1 MTRIGTGLGG
11 VSMAMAATSRREGL
25 VAPNVELHYDLN
37 VMESTKSQRS
47 SRPRQ
52 GRPRDTRIDDAVLRA
67 TVELLD
73 EIGYARLTIPLVAA
87 RAGATAP
94 AVYRRFPTKVE
105 LVYEAVFPTPP
116 TTELPLTGDVQTAIR
131 GLLLASIELFSS
143 PAVHTAMS
151 GLMAELPAEPG
162 LSARLLGR
170 LQGSTY
176 VRLQDFLDAAAA
188 DGRAAPGVDAR
199 ILLDTLG
206 GAVMMA
212 LANERT
218 LDEHWVEQ
226 TTSLIVSGLAR

>member
-1 MTRIGTGLGG
+1 
-11 VSMAMAATSRREGL
+11 
-25 VAPNVELHYDLN
+25 
-37 VMESTKSQRS
+37 MESTKKQTR
-47 SRPRQ
+47 RPRQ
-52 GRPRDTRIDDAVLRA
+52 GRPRDSRIDDAVLRA

-87 RAGATAP
+87 RAGATPP

-116 TTELPLTGDVQTAIR
+116 EAELPLAGDVEIAIR
-131 GLLLASIELFSS
+131 GLLMASIDLFSS
-143 PAVHTAMS
+143 PAVHTAIS

-176 VRLQDFLDAAAA
+176 VRLQEFLDAAASE
-188 DGRAAPGVDAR
+188 GRAAPDIDAR
-199 ILLDTLG
+199 ILLDTIG
-206 GAVMMA
+206 GTVMMA

-218 LDEHWVEQ
+218 LDRRWVDQ
-226 TTSLIVSGLAR
+226 TTSLIVTGLAR

>member
-1 MTRIGTGLGG
+1 M
-11 VSMAMAATSRREGL
+11 
-25 VAPNVELHYDLN
+25 
-37 VMESTKSQRS
+37 
-47 SRPRQ
+47 
-52 GRPRDTRIDDAVLRA
+52 LRA

-87 RAGATAP
+87 RAGATPP

-116 TTELPLTGDVQTAIR
+116 EADLPLTGDVDTAIR
-131 GLLLASIELFSS
+131 GLLVASIELFAS

-176 VRLQDFLDAAAA
+176 VQLQRFLDEAAAA
-188 DGRAAPGVDAR
+188 GRTAPGVDAR
-199 ILLDTLG
+199 LLLDTIG
-206 GAVMMA
+206 GTVMMA

-218 LDEHWVEQ
+218 LDTNWVDQ
-226 TTSLIVSGLAR
+226 ATSLIVTGLAR

>member
-1 MTRIGTGLGG
+1 
-11 VSMAMAATSRREGL
+11 
-25 VAPNVELHYDLN
+25 
-37 VMESTKSQRS
+37 MESTEKPPST
-47 SRPRQ
+47 RPRH
-52 GRPRDTRIDDAVLRA
+52 GRPRDSRIDDAVLRA

-87 RAGATAP
+87 RAGATPP

-116 TTELPLTGDVQTAIR
+116 EADLPLTGDPETAIR
-131 GLLLASIELFSS
+131 GLLLASIELFGS
-143 PAVHTAMS
+143 PAVHTAVS

-176 VRLQDFLDAAAA
+176 IQLQRFLDEAAAA
-188 DGRAAPGVDAR
+188 GRAAPGVDAR
-199 ILLDTLG
+199 LLLDTIG
-206 GAVMMA
+206 GTVMMA

-218 LDEHWVEQ
+218 LDRNWVDQ
-226 TTSLIVSGLAR
+226 ATSLIVAGLAR

>member
-1 MTRIGTGLGG
+1 
-11 VSMAMAATSRREGL
+11 
-25 VAPNVELHYDLN
+25 
-37 VMESTKSQRS
+37 MESTKKQRS
-47 SRPRQ
+47 TRPRQ
-52 GRPRDTRIDDAVLRA
+52 GRPRDSRIDDAVLRA

-87 RAGATAP
+87 RAGATPP

-116 TTELPLTGDVQTAIR
+116 EADLPLTGDVDTAIR
-131 GLLLASIELFSS
+131 GLLVASIELFAS

-176 VRLQDFLDAAAA
+176 VQLQRFLDEAAAA
-188 DGRAAPGVDAR
+188 GRTAPGVDAR
-199 ILLDTLG
+199 LLLDTIG
-206 GAVMMA
+206 GTVMMA

-218 LDEHWVEQ
+218 LDTNWVDQ
-226 TTSLIVSGLAR
+226 ATSLIVTGLAR

>member
-1 MTRIGTGLGG
+1 
-11 VSMAMAATSRREGL
+11 MAMSITSRRAAGP

-37 VMESTKSQRS
+37 EMESTKKQRS
-47 SRPRQ
+47 TRPRQ
-52 GRPRDTRIDDAVLRA
+52 GRPRDSRIDDAVLRA

-87 RAGATAP
+87 RAGATPP

-116 TTELPLTGDVQTAIR
+116 EADLPLTGDVDTAIR
-131 GLLLASIELFSS
+131 GLLVASIELFAS

-176 VRLQDFLDAAAA
+176 VQLQRFLDEAAAA
-188 DGRAAPGVDAR
+188 GRTAPGVDAR
-199 ILLDTLG
+199 LLLDTIG
-206 GAVMMA
+206 GTVMMA

-218 LDEHWVEQ
+218 LDSNWVDQ
-226 TTSLIVSGLAR
+226 ATSLIVTGLAR